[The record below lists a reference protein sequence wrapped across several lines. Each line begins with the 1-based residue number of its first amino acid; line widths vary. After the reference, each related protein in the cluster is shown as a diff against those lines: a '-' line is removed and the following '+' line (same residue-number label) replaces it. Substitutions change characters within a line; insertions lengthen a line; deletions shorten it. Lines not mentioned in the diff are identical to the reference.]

1 MGYKRNFSATH
12 REHLRQSALG
22 RKHTPQTKQKISQA
36 IKQKWMSATPTQ
48 ATQPTEPTKPTQP
61 TK

>member
-1 MGYKRNFSATH
+1 MYSRTMTQAH
-12 REHLRQSALG
+12 RDKISQARKG
-22 RKHTPQTKQKISQA
+22 KKHTDLTKQKISQS
-36 IKQKWMSATPTQ
+36 IRKKWMSATPTQ

>member
-1 MGYKRNFSATH
+1 MTQAH
-12 REHLRQSALG
+12 RDKISQARKG
-22 RKHTPQTKQKISQA
+22 KKHTDLTKQKISQS
-36 IKQKWMSATPTQ
+36 IRKKWMSATPTQ